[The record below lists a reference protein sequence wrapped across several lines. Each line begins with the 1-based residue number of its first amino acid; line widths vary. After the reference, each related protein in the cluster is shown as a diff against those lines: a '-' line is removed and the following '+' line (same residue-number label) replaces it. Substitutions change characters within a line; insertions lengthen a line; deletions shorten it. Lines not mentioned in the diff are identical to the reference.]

1 MPVPLRYRVHRRV
14 VDESGDRVGLC
25 LRHLAE
31 WRNRR
36 PRGGYAVRAL
46 PDEELRRRDYALAAL
61 PGSDVL
67 RRLVAA
73 EQTRRRRPCGAVPEA
88 SGGVA

>member
-1 MPVPLRYRVHRRV
+1 MAGRCGRGSDCVWCWRDQEQAARQGMPVPLRYRVHRRV

-36 PRGGYAVRAL
+36 PRGG
-46 PDEELRRRDYALAAL
+46 
-61 PGSDVL
+61 
-67 RRLVAA
+67 
-73 EQTRRRRPCGAVPEA
+73 TR
-88 SGGVA
+88 